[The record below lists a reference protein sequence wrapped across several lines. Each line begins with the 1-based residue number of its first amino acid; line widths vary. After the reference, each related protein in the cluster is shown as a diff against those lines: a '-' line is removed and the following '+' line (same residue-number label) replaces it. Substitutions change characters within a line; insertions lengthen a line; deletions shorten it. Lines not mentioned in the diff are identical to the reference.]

1 MNTLALFPP
10 HHSLV
15 LDLGRPGPGERADI
29 VMQRRPK
36 DPGCGPGVVTEVI
49 IGTYSIDVPEAA
61 QISDT
66 TVAAKFPMTAL
77 VHPLVPAKGI
87 FQP

>member
-1 MNTLALFPP
+1 MNTVALFPP

-15 LDLGRPGPGERADI
+15 LGLGQPGPRERAEI
-29 VMQRRPK
+29 VMQRQPK
-36 DPGCGPGVVTEVI
+36 DPGCGPGVMTEVI

-66 TVAAKFPMTAL
+66 TVAAKFPMTA
-77 VHPLVPAKGI
+77 
-87 FQP
+87 